1 MILLNCLLVYFPQT
15 ESSHGGA
22 APAAVPLHR
31 MAFTH
36 LPFLERDPRVPAK
49 SPVRRGDNH
58 QGQQPGRT
66 DARALQ
72 VRIHGHFRMISK
84 VRIECK
90 NIILIAFHNKRKTIS
105 FIVIV

>member
-1 MILLNCLLVYFPQT
+1 MIKHHAFPLLCTLTYNQIKKSNFSFILDVFLICLLAAFPQT

-72 VRIHGHFRMISK
+72 VRIHGHF
-84 VRIECK
+84 
-90 NIILIAFHNKRKTIS
+90 
-105 FIVIV
+105 